1 MFAARQRRDLALSR
15 SPSPP
20 AHTEAAVKHALLIV
34 ALLLT
39 CAVPAAAQ
47 APPAGGARPGTGIH
61 FIYLVRHGIYDRDTT
76 ITDDRVGN
84 RLNALGHEQAR
95 LTGERLAGLG
105 LKFDRL
111 ISSEF
116 LRAAETADDMGK
128 AMKMTP
134 TRDGVLNECTST
146 NSSARLMA
154 SEKPEE
160 IASCD
165 SARTVMW
172 SRYFQATPDRDTYDV
187 LVCHGNVIR
196 WAMMQA
202 VGADVKNWV
211 NLDCG
216 NASLTII
223 SIRPDGSVRPVMYSD
238 VGHIPVDK
246 QTWSGRAGGWV
257 KAR

>member
-1 MFAARQRRDLALSR
+1 MKS
-15 SPSPP
+15 
-20 AHTEAAVKHALLIV
+20 ALLIF

-47 APPAGGARPGTGIH
+47 TPPASAPRPGTGIH
-61 FIYLVRHGIYDRDTT
+61 FVYLVRHGIYDLDTT
-76 ITDDRVGN
+76 VTDDRVGN
-84 RLNALGHEQAR
+84 ALNAMGHEQAR

-116 LRAAETADDMGK
+116 LRAAQTADDMGK

-146 NSSARLMA
+146 NSNARLMA
-154 SEKPEE
+154 REKPAD

-172 SRYFQATPDRDTYDV
+172 ERYFKPTPDRDTYDV

-196 WAMMQA
+196 WAQVRA
-202 VGADVKNWV
+202 YGADLKNWIS
-211 NLDCG
+211 LDCG

-223 SIRPDGSVRPVMYSD
+223 SVRPDGTIRPVMYSD
-238 VGHIPVDK
+238 VGHLPVEK